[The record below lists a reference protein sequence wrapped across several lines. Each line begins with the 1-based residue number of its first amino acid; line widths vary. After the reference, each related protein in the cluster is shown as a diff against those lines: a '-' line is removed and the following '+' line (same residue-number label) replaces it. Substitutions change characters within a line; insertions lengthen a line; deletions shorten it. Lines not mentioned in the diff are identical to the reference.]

1 MNRNQQLKAKR
12 GAMPTCKRVS
22 RGGNRIMNAKEQVIQ
37 MQPDAKAAIWKNKYR
52 IVRDRL
58 PNESVIFMA
67 VPITGLYG
75 TEDEAWRAAALKLT
89 ASNG

>member
-1 MNRNQQLKAKR
+1 
-12 GAMPTCKRVS
+12 
-22 RGGNRIMNAKEQVIQ
+22 MNAKEQVIQ
-37 MQPDAKAAIWKNKYR
+37 MQPDAKVGIWKNKYR

-89 ASNG
+89 AIHRTN

>member
-1 MNRNQQLKAKR
+1 M
-12 GAMPTCKRVS
+12 G
-22 RGGNRIMNAKEQVIQ
+22 
-37 MQPDAKAAIWKNKYR
+37 IWKNKYR

>member
-1 MNRNQQLKAKR
+1 
-12 GAMPTCKRVS
+12 
-22 RGGNRIMNAKEQVIQ
+22 MNAKEQVIQ
-37 MQPDAKAAIWKNKYR
+37 MQPDAKVAIWKTKYR

-75 TEDEAWRAAALKLT
+75 TGERQNAPCLELI
-89 ASNG
+89 ASIQKVIQFGTPQIFFTL

>member
-1 MNRNQQLKAKR
+1 
-12 GAMPTCKRVS
+12 
-22 RGGNRIMNAKEQVIQ
+22 

-89 ASNG
+89 ASKG